1 MTAGEREGSAR
12 GEREPL
18 RRPGDSPG
26 DSPGDLPGDRGRTTP
41 HTPRDVVQAL
51 LADYRFA
58 GVAAVV
64 RLLDLPASTVHRI
77 EALAKTGER
86 LLDLDAEDFD
96 ELAAR
101 EDLPPEVVEPVR
113 AAQFPRR
120 PGGQTRGSL
129 RSLHPLYALMLEAL
143 DIRWLRREP
152 VHVVVLLHLFAEYL
166 PMLAWESVL
175 GNSGD
180 PRELIRFTSVQG
192 SLWGHKE
199 RACDHTAAQRA
210 AAHRMGQAMRGDE
223 EGWTVYLDRFH
234 SRVADALGRCA
245 SHPVSGRPMID
256 GVCRRPCGLWL
267 QLSEP
272 VREDLGARMHLAR
285 MYAES
290 PVVALRHHAPVGHFF
305 GVPAPSEIA
314 QAWERSWQR
323 LDRPWDSGDN
333 PLHQSARS
341 AGQGNGHVDEHRRGR
356 SAHSTSGA
364 NPAISGQQAV
374 NDLAEAL
381 PGIGRVLS
389 AVAGRPVHAGGV
401 LRTIRDSIAGQLLG
415 D

>member
-1 MTAGEREGSAR
+1 MTSRA
-12 GEREPL
+12 
-18 RRPGDSPG
+18 
-26 DSPGDLPGDRGRTTP
+26 DRGI
-41 HTPRDVVQAL
+41 DVVRAL
-51 LADYRFA
+51 LADYRFS

-64 RLLDLPASTVHRI
+64 RLIDLPTSTQHDV

-96 ELAAR
+96 ILAAR
-101 EDLPPEVVEPVR
+101 EHLPAAVVEPVR

-120 PGGQTRGSL
+120 PNGQTRGSL
-129 RSLHPLYALMLEAL
+129 RSLVPLYALMLEAL
-143 DIRWLRREP
+143 DIRWRRREP

-166 PMLAWESVL
+166 PLLAWEGVI
-175 GNSGD
+175 GNAGD
-180 PRELIRFTSVQG
+180 PRELIKFTGGEG

-210 AAHRMGQAMRGDE
+210 AAHRMRQAMRGDE

-245 SHPVSGRPMID
+245 SHPVSGRPMIE
-256 GVCRRPCGLWL
+256 GVCRNPCSVWL
-267 QLSEP
+267 QLPEP
-272 VREDLGARMHLAR
+272 VRADLGARMHLAR

-314 QAWERSWQR
+314 QAWERTWSR

-333 PLHQSARS
+333 PLHTGVAEL
-341 AGQGNGHVDEHRRGR
+341 NGH
-356 SAHSTSGA
+356 GA
-364 NPAISGQQAV
+364 EPGTGD
-374 NDLAEAL
+374 DLAEAL
-381 PGIGRVLS
+381 PGISRVLS
-389 AVAGRPVHAGGV
+389 AVAGRPVRAGGV
-401 LRTIRDSIAGQLLG
+401 LRTIRDSIAGQLHAG
-415 D
+415 

>member
-1 MTAGEREGSAR
+1 MTSSRAADHSGGTAPST
-12 GEREPL
+12 
-18 RRPGDSPG
+18 S
-26 DSPGDLPGDRGRTTP
+26 
-41 HTPRDVVQAL
+41 RDVVQAL
-51 LADYRFA
+51 LADYRFS

-64 RLLDLPASTVHRI
+64 RLLDLPGPTLHRI

-96 ELAAR
+96 VLAAR
-101 EDLPPEVVEPVR
+101 EDLPAEVVEPVR

-120 PGGQTRGSL
+120 PNGETRGSL

-152 VHVVVLLHLFAEYL
+152 IHVVVLLHLFAEYL

-180 PRELIRFTSVQG
+180 PRELLRFTGVEG
-192 SLWGHKE
+192 SLWGHKD

-210 AAHRMGQAMRGDE
+210 AAHRMGQAIRGDE

-256 GVCRRPCGLWL
+256 GVCRRPCGLWS

-272 VREDLGARMHLAR
+272 VRDDLGARMHLAR

-305 GVPAPSEIA
+305 GVPAPSEVA
-314 QAWERSWQR
+314 QAWERTWQR
-323 LDRPWDSGDN
+323 LNRPWDSGDN
-333 PLHQSARS
+333 PLHLS
-341 AGQGNGHVDEHRRGR
+341 AGRGNGHADTLPVGSDGDGRAREQAGHHDGR
-356 SAHSTSGA
+356 SELDAFVTNPATSGHRA
-364 NPAISGQQAV
+364 A
-374 NDLAEAL
+374 NDLPEAL

-389 AVAGRPVHAGGV
+389 AVAGRPVRAGGV

>member
-1 MTAGEREGSAR
+1 MASSRAA
-12 GEREPL
+12 
-18 RRPGDSPG
+18 
-26 DSPGDLPGDRGRTTP
+26 DRGLE
-41 HTPRDVVQAL
+41 VVQAL
-51 LADYRFA
+51 LAGYRFA

-64 RLLDLPASTVHRI
+64 RLLDLPEPTVHRI

-96 ELAAR
+96 VLATR

-120 PGGQTRGSL
+120 PNGQTRGSL

-143 DIRWLRREP
+143 DVRWLRREP

-180 PRELIRFTSVQG
+180 PRELIRFTSVEG
-192 SLWGHKE
+192 SLWGHKD
-199 RACDHTAAQRA
+199 RACDHTSAQRA
-210 AAHRMGQAMRGDE
+210 AAHRMSQAMRGDE

-290 PVVALRHHAPVGHFF
+290 PAVALRHHAPVGHFF

-323 LDRPWDSGDN
+323 LNRPWDSGDN
-333 PLHQSARS
+333 PLHRPAGSADSAGS
-341 AGQGNGHVDEHRRGR
+341 AGQGNGRGNGHRRGHHEHQGQPDRHGR
-356 SAHSTSGA
+356 SELDTFGA
-364 NPAISGQQAV
+364 NPTISGQQVAT
-374 NDLAEAL
+374 DLTEAL
-381 PGIGRVLS
+381 PGIRRVLS
-389 AVAGRPVHAGGV
+389 AVAGRPVRAGGV
-401 LRTIRDSIAGQLLG
+401 LRTIRDSIAGHLLG